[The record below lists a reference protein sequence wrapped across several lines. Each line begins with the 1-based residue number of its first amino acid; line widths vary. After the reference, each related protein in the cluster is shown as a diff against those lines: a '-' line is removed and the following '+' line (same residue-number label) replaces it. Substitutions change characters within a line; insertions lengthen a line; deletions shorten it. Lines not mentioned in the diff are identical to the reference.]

1 LSFQPFTVKYV
12 VRAKFNVEGVVEK
25 PDVIGAVFGQTE
37 GLFGTELDLREL
49 QKSGRIGRIEIDL
62 KSEKDKTD
70 GSITIPTSLDRVSTA
85 IIAASIESIDR
96 IGPCQANVNLVKIE
110 DVRESKRKAII
121 ERAKEI
127 LHSWNLEKRPET
139 EEIFREVSEILKAT
153 KVESFGPDK
162 LPAGSEVG
170 SSKEIFIVEGRA
182 DVIVMMKLGIQ
193 NVIALEGVK
202 VPETIIRLS
211 KEKECTAF
219 LDGDHGGDLILKE
232 LMQVATI
239 KYVARAPSG
248 KEVEDL
254 TAKEI
259 EAALQKK
266 RPIEEFKEARETR
279 EYRQPRE
286 PREYRE
292 RRGRRERREPR
303 ESREPRGFREPSE
316 PMESGEPREA
326 GEEGEA
332 EQPRKKRK
340 KVLVPKEIVDAASK
354 LKGTLEAILLNEQMQ
369 EVGRM
374 PVSELADK
382 IKEAQ
387 NVNTIVFDGVTT
399 QRLIDVASEKGIKF
413 LVAARTA
420 EVVKQPLNVNLL
432 TFEEVLD

>member
-62 KSEKDKTD
+62 RSEKDKTD
-70 GSITIPTSLDRVSTA
+70 GSIIIPTSLDRVSTA

-96 IGPCQANVNLVKIE
+96 IGPCQAIVNLVKID
-110 DVRESKRKAII
+110 DVRETKRKAII

-139 EEIFREVSEILKAT
+139 EEIFREVSEILKTT
-153 KVESFGPDK
+153 KVETYGPDK
-162 LPAGSEVG
+162 LPAGPEVN
-170 SSKEIFIVEGRA
+170 SSKEIIIVEGRA
-182 DVIVMMKLGIQ
+182 DVIVLLKLGIQ

-202 VPETIIRLS
+202 VPETIIRLTR
-211 KEKECTAF
+211 EKEATAF

-232 LMQVATI
+232 LLQVASI
-239 KYVARAPSG
+239 KYIARAPSG

-259 EAALQKK
+259 ENALQNKI
-266 RPIEEFKEARETR
+266 PIEEVK
-279 EYRQPRE
+279 
-286 PREYRE
+286 
-292 RRGRRERREPR
+292 GKK
-303 ESREPRGFREPSE
+303 
-316 PMESGEPREA
+316 
-326 GEEGEA
+326 
-332 EQPRKKRK
+332 KKRK

-354 LKGTLEAILLNEQMQ
+354 LKGTLEAILLNEQMK

-382 IKEAQ
+382 IREAE

-399 QRLIDVASEKGIKF
+399 QRLIDVASEKNIKF
-413 LVAARTA
+413 LVAARIS

-432 TFEEVLD
+432 TFDEVLE